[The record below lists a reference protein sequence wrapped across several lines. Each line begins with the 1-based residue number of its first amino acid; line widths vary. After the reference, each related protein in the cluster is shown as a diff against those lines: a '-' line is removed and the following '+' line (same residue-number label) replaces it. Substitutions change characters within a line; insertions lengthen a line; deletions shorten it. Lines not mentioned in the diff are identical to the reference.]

1 MITNKFLFKFLTTHV
16 FNENRSGKRIYPS
29 ITAVVH
35 VSQAT
40 CTPFQYDSTG
50 HYSGSNYPTS

>member
-16 FNENRSGKRIYPS
+16 FNENSSGKRIYPS

-50 HYSGSNYPTS
+50 TF